1 MIFLS
6 DPIITIDLHGMRS
19 DEAKLLIDRA
29 IRTADGGVY
38 RIRLIH
44 GYNRGS
50 VIRDMIWEEYRYGRE
65 PRVISV
71 ENGWNEGITELVLRQ
86 M

>member
-1 MIFLS
+1 MS

-38 RIRLIH
+38 SFH
-44 GYNRGS
+44 F
-50 VIRDMIWEEYRYGRE
+50 
-65 PRVISV
+65 
-71 ENGWNEGITELVLRQ
+71 ITMR
-86 M
+86 